1 MIVKRNYLKNVK
13 KMFLTKMSTES
24 TNDKVFVENFN
35 YETGN
40 WKIDIWYEPYAN
52 INVSLTNQW
61 NKMEVHFKE
70 RKKLC
75 QKLWYFTNEHF
86 PT

>member
-40 WKIDIWYEPYAN
+40 
-52 INVSLTNQW
+52 
-61 NKMEVHFKE
+61 
-70 RKKLC
+70 
-75 QKLWYFTNEHF
+75 
-86 PT
+86 